1 MAQWKPNATVAAVV
15 EHDGRFLLV
24 EEHTPDGPQFN
35 QPAGHWELGETLLDA
50 VVRETRE
57 ETGFLVEPVHLVGI
71 YAAPRRDVPSIV
83 YLRFAFACRLVGEVP
98 DAELDEGIIGPRWMT
113 LEEIHASGSRHRSS
127 LVVRCAED
135 ARAGRHYPLELL
147 THVGFGPHAA

>member
-1 MAQWKPNATVAAVV
+1 M
-15 EHDGRFLLV
+15 
-24 EEHTPDGPQFN
+24 
-35 QPAGHWELGETLLDA
+35 
-50 VVRETRE
+50 
-57 ETGFLVEPVHLVGI
+57 HLVGI
-71 YAAPRRDVPSIV
+71 YAAPRRDEPSTV

-113 LEEIHASGSRHRSS
+113 LEEIHASSARHRSS

-135 ARAGRHYPLELL
+135 ARAGRHYSLELL

>member
-15 EHDGRFLLV
+15 EHVGRFLLV
-24 EEHTPDGPQFN
+24 EEHTHDGPQFN
-35 QPAGHWELGETLLDA
+35 QPAGHWELGETLLNA

-71 YAAPRRDVPSIV
+71 YAAPRRDEPSIV

-98 DAELDEGIIGPRWMT
+98 DAELDEGIIGPRWLT
-113 LEEIHASGSRHRSS
+113 REELAAQPERWRSELVLRCIDDYLAGERHALS
-127 LVVRCAED
+127 LIRDPAD
-135 ARAGRHYPLELL
+135 R
-147 THVGFGPHAA
+147 GPA